1 MKFKSL
7 LLLPFLLC
15 TPTAKAAAVTC
26 TANGQY
32 DLAITQEGLLTL
44 NHRLSG
50 WFISGQTV
58 RSGKQGVTSYYIQWS
73 NRDFITVNHYYTA
86 NRIDLCPSNG
96 TCLSCI

>member
-1 MKFKSL
+1 MRLKSL
-7 LLLPFLLC
+7 LLLPFLC
-15 TPTAKAAAVTC
+15 TSNVNAAAITC

-32 DLAITQEGLLTL
+32 DLMVTQEGLLTL

-73 NRDFITVNHYYTA
+73 NRDFITINQYYTA